1 VIKIIHANLIR
12 CFEFGLNIYQLSL
25 LSLLLIYKKSKMKAS
40 TAVYQLKTFPETFL
54 RNNLLIIAGVKT
66 SGVINNYYIESKDS
80 ANSSYNEAFKFTNFS
95 SSENKDTVAV
105 HNVRMIPISEDF
117 KHTAIESYPLTGG
130 PDLMITGQL
139 TGCTFVTAN
148 GGGSTLVAHIQPGGS
163 RGSGQELRDNVLK
176 NGRFK
181 NHANQAVTV
190 FGVGDYQGAAYVVG
204 VRIGGQWQLY
214 GQMVTGPGTNAQI
227 TSVKRIA

>member
-1 VIKIIHANLIR
+1 MD
-12 CFEFGLNIYQLSL
+12 IYQHPLTFTF
-25 LSLLLIYKKSKMKAS
+25 IHFKKIEMKAS
-40 TAVYQLKTFPETFL
+40 TALYQLKTFPETFL

-66 SGVINNYYIESKDS
+66 SGIINNYYIESKDS

-95 SSENKDTVAV
+95 SAENKDTVAV

-117 KHTAIESYPLTGG
+117 KYTEIESYPLTGG

-148 GGGSTLVAHIQPGGS
+148 SGGSTLVAHIQPGGS
-163 RGSGQELRDNVLK
+163 RGSGQELRDKVLK
-176 NGRFK
+176 DGRFK
-181 NHANQAVTV
+181 NYPNQTVSV

-227 TSVKRIA
+227 TSVKRIS